1 MCATKMNS
9 QELASALNN
18 ENKATSTIVAVVPSN
33 VTENAMTILSRKLS
47 GIPTIETPESQ
58 EFIDASDLTRDQW
71 IQVLGASSVLKA
83 WKRRS
88 EGDTIHVNRAPCAAL
103 SLKSRSADDHN
114 GTQGLPEFEIADDT
128 YVDSRES
135 KSRLERELTLKAFSE
150 NGIRAGLSGGAP
162 DVGFG
167 LSGAVSWQKEG
178 SDLDQQQTSN
188 RAIHGFYNFPRVI
201 LHLDPDYLD
210 LSPQCK
216 QFLKRYGQDCLDPNK
231 ISDIYKTFTDR
242 FGSIL
247 PARVTLGARLCT
259 TQELNTDN
267 ISNIAEARKTLETDL
282 TTKVIAASAG
292 IQSGYHRKTG
302 SSAVENMNQTAES
315 SRMTL
320 ETQGGNGLL
329 ASSIPDWTA
338 SVASHRYWRTIQQEK
353 YWDLPTFLREL
364 AQDGTTWEYFDALAN
379 HVIAEKKQTR
389 KTTD

>member
-1 MCATKMNS
+1 MDS
-9 QELASALNN
+9 QELASAPNN
-18 ENKATSTIVAVVPSN
+18 ENKARSTIVAVVPSN
-33 VTENAMTILSRKLS
+33 VTENAMTILSRNLS
-47 GIPTIETPESQ
+47 GIPTIETTESQ

-71 IQVLGASSVLKA
+71 IQVL
-83 WKRRS
+83 RS

-103 SLKSRSADDHN
+103 SLKSRSPDDHE
-114 GTQGLPEFEIADDT
+114 GSQGLPEFEIADDT

-135 KSRLERELTLKAFSE
+135 RSRLERELTLKAFSE

-162 DVGFG
+162 DIGFG

-178 SDLDQQQTSN
+178 IGLDQQQTSN

-231 ISDIYKTFTDR
+231 ISDTYKTFIDR

-267 ISNIAEARKTLETDL
+267 ISNISEARKTLETDL
-282 TTKVIAASAG
+282 TTKVTAASAG

-302 SSAVENMNQTAES
+302 SSAVEKMNQTAES

-329 ASSIPDWTA
+329 ASSIPEWTA
-338 SVASHRYWRTIQQEK
+338 SVSSHRYWRTIQQEN

-379 HVIAEKKQTR
+379 HAIAKKTNPKIYGLKRRQEL
-389 KTTD
+389 D